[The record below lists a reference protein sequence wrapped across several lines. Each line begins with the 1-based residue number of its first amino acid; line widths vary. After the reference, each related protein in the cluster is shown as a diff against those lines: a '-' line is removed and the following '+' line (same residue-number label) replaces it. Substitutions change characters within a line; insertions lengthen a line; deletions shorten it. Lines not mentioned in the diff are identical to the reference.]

1 MHLSGTHSH
10 SARATRP
17 ENALAYAKT
26 GLHSARAPGA
36 RKTGKPLLGYN
47 MIQSYKY
54 DALLD
59 NMKVVKKTHTFG
71 YQKNKQAALVINFD
85 KNMIAPL
92 TQHTGPENN

>member
-1 MHLSGTHSH
+1 
-10 SARATRP
+10 
-17 ENALAYAKT
+17 
-26 GLHSARAPGA
+26 
-36 RKTGKPLLGYN
+36 

-59 NMKVVKKTHTFG
+59 NMKVVKKAHTFG

-92 TQHTGPENN
+92 TQHTGPENNWRLNSDIVFNRIVAKKKKKKTSKQASKASKEGKQAKQPAQY